1 VIVPQLLLAAGAEV
15 REVDRPQELAE
26 AAAYTA
32 YLLRVLT
39 LTGTDLGHPYPTRWP
54 GASRACAC
62 GGCCSGTSTG
72 LGTVPSR
79 PGSSSYQPR

>member
-1 VIVPQLLLAAGAEV
+1 VIVPQLLLAAGAEI

-39 LTGTDLGHPYPTRWP
+39 LTGTGPRPPCPTR
-54 GASRACAC
+54 
-62 GGCCSGTSTG
+62 
-72 LGTVPSR
+72 
-79 PGSSSYQPR
+79 